1 MSSLSPSVSTGFRGT
16 SPASG
21 APVDPRPDPE
31 HEARVVQ
38 AIARAYAEIPFYA
51 KRARAP
57 IDPGMSLS
65 DVLRA
70 TPLLTKTD
78 ARPALPKQWV
88 PASVD
93 LKAALASGDIELVE
107 TSGSTSERLRILWDK
122 GWWIRQEDRAMRT
135 NPVVA
140 RAHAGEFGAYKET
153 ILTTPV
159 CGLATCHVG
168 DLPLAER
175 VDEHRLFLNMRPD
188 PTFWRPDD
196 MDRMLDELAAHE
208 TVGLESDPMYLATLA
223 RYAASRGRTIDVKGF
238 AQLTYAFTT
247 RGHVRG
253 IRQAYAGPLFQ
264 LYGAS
269 EVGVLFM
276 EGSDE
281 RLHHAPFTTH
291 VELLPCKVP
300 TPGAKN
306 VALVVVTTLDRIAQ
320 PLVRFLVGDLVQVD
334 PTGPRTYTS
343 VPPIVTV
350 EGRVQDSVLRPDG
363 AIVTC
368 AAIDRALAASNAAVF
383 QLNQREP
390 GSVDVDVVPEPGS
403 EHGLVEAARGA
414 LAPLLAG
421 LTMNVRTATAI
432 AAEPSGKFRVA
443 RREFPLDLAR
453 SFEGCE
459 GIKL

>member
-1 MSSLSPSVSTGFRGT
+1 MSPPP
-16 SPASG
+16 PAT
-21 APVDPRPDPE
+21 PPIEPRPDPE
-31 HEARVVQ
+31 HDARVVH
-38 AIARAYAEIPFYA
+38 AIARAHAEIPFYA
-51 KRARAP
+51 KRNRPP
-57 IDPGMSLS
+57 IEPGTPLA

-70 TPLLTKTD
+70 TPLLTKAD
-78 ARPALPKQWV
+78 VRPTLPKQWV

-93 LKAALASGDIELVE
+93 VKAALAAGDIELVE

-135 NPVVA
+135 NPLVA
-140 RAHAGEFGAYKET
+140 RAHAGEFGPYKET

-175 VDEHRLFLNMRPD
+175 IDEHRLFLNMRPD
-188 PTFWRPDD
+188 PTFWREDD
-196 MDRMLDELAAHE
+196 MDRMLDELAAHP

-238 AQLTYAFTT
+238 VQLTYAFTT

-253 IRQAYAGPLFQ
+253 IRKAYQGPLLQ

-276 EGSDE
+276 EGGDG
-281 RLHHAPFTTH
+281 RLHHAPFTNH
-291 VELLPCKVP
+291 VELLPCTVP

-306 VALVVVTTLDRIAQ
+306 VALVVVTTLDRVAQ
-320 PLVRFLVGDLVQVD
+320 PLVRFVVGDLVQVD

-343 VPPIVTV
+343 VPPIVAV
-350 EGRVQDSVLRPDG
+350 EGRVQDSVVRPDG

-368 AAIDRALAASNAAVF
+368 AAIDRALAGCEVAVF

-390 GSVDVDVVPEPGS
+390 GSVEVDVVPEPGR
-403 EHGLVEAARGA
+403 EDGVVEAARRA
-414 LAPLLAG
+414 LAPLFEGLAVQ
-421 LTMNVRTATAI
+421 VRTATAI

-443 RREFPLDLAR
+443 RRGFPLDLAR
-453 SFEGCE
+453 AFEGCE
-459 GIKL
+459 GVKL

>member
-1 MSSLSPSVSTGFRGT
+1 MSPPP
-16 SPASG
+16 PAT
-21 APVDPRPDPE
+21 PPIDPRPDPE
-31 HEARVVQ
+31 HDARVVQ
-38 AIARAYAEIPFYA
+38 AIARAHAEIPFYA
-51 KRARAP
+51 KRGRAP
-57 IDPGMSLS
+57 IDPGTPLAE
-65 DVLRA
+65 VLRA
-70 TPLLTKTD
+70 TPLLTKAD
-78 ARPALPKQWV
+78 VRPTLPKQWV

-93 LKAALASGDIELVE
+93 LKAALAAGDIELVE
-107 TSGSTSERLRILWDK
+107 TSGSTQERLRILWDK

-140 RAHAGEFGAYKET
+140 RAHAGDQGPYRET

-168 DLPLAER
+168 DLPLADR
-175 VDEHRLFLNMRPD
+175 IDEHRLFLNMRPD

-196 MDRMLDELAAHE
+196 MDRMLDELAAHP

-223 RYAASRGRTIDVKGF
+223 RYAASHGRTIDVKGF
-238 AQLTYAFTT
+238 VQLTYAFTT
-247 RGHVRG
+247 RGHLRG
-253 IRQAYAGPLFQ
+253 IRQAYKGPLFQ

-276 EGSDE
+276 EGMDE

-291 VELLPCKVP
+291 VELLPCKVA

-306 VALVVVTTLDRIAQ
+306 VALVVVTTLDRVAQ
-320 PLVRFLVGDLVQVD
+320 PLVRFVVGDLVQVD
-334 PTGPRTYTS
+334 PGGPRTYTS

-350 EGRVQDSVLRPDG
+350 EGRVQDSVVRPDG

-368 AAIDRALAASNAAVF
+368 AAIDRALGGCDVAVF

-390 GSVDVDVVPEPGS
+390 GGVEVDVVPEPGR
-403 EHGLVEAARGA
+403 EDGVVEATRAA
-414 LAPLLAG
+414 LAPLLEG
-421 LTMNVRTATAI
+421 LTIQVRTATAI

-443 RREFPLDLAR
+443 RRAFPLDMAR